1 MSLRQAILGFLDLEP
16 TTGYT
21 LGQRFSGSVGS
32 FWSATQSQ
40 IYRELHDL
48 ERAGLA
54 QVEVFPQPGKPPR
67 KVYSL
72 TAAGRAELARL
83 LAAPIEPLVLRD
95 PFLLKFVFSADVPPE
110 ELDQALARQA
120 DELEARRS
128 EYRARLS
135 SPQIFSLARSER
147 EALLWRLSLQNG
159 LGWCEAQLS
168 WLGQARQELAARRGP
183 ERTASE
189 RAGSERGKAE
199 KSKPAPRR
207 KS

>member
-48 ERAGLA
+48 ERSGLA
-54 QVEVFPQPGKPPR
+54 QVAVIPQPGKPPR

-72 TAAGRAELARL
+72 TAQGRAELERL
-83 LAAPIEPLVLRD
+83 LAAPVEPLVLRD
-95 PFLLKFVFSADVPPE
+95 PFLLKFVFSASAPPE
-110 ELDQALARQA
+110 ELDRALAQQA
-120 DELEARRS
+120 KELEARRS
-128 EYRARLS
+128 EYRDRLS
-135 SPQIFSLARSER
+135 APHIFSLARSER

-168 WLGQARQELAARRGP
+168 WLAQARRELAPRRASK
-183 ERTASE
+183 RT
-189 RAGSERGKAE
+189 RAERGKAQT
-199 KSKPAPRR
+199 SKAAPRR

>member
-1 MSLRQAILGFLDLEP
+1 VSLRQAILGFLDLEP

-40 IYRELHDL
+40 IYRELHEL
-48 ERAGLA
+48 ERGELL
-54 QVEVFPQPGKPPR
+54 QVEVIPQQGKPPR

-72 TAAGRAELARL
+72 TELGRAELKRL

-95 PFLLKFVFSADVPPE
+95 PFLLQFVFSAGTPPE
-110 ELDQALARQA
+110 ELDGALARHA
-120 DELEARRS
+120 AELEARRQ
-128 EYRARLS
+128 EYQGRLS

-159 LGWCEAQLS
+159 LGWCEAQLA
-168 WLGQARQELAARRGP
+168 WVATARRELAPSARR
-183 ERTASE
+183 A
-189 RAGSERGKAE
+189 A
-199 KSKPAPRR
+199 KSQPSRPPKR
-207 KS
+207 S